1 MSDSNDLGGGS
12 TPAVEGIT
20 DLREVGHEGDSVL
33 YAGTDSSGQQVQVVV
48 LSEPLADE
56 EDRSDFAAAAAA
68 LERVAEHP
76 SILPT
81 HRHGFTADGRPYL
94 VVAASQVTLGDRL
107 QGGPQGWHEATA
119 TGVRL
124 AGALESAHRA
134 GLAHGGI
141 TARSVRLSPFG
152 EPQLGG
158 FLTAIGP
165 GGQARGNDFARVAYQ
180 SPERM
185 EGSGPS
191 IPDDVY
197 ALSAVLVTL
206 LTGATPFLS
215 PNDTSI
221 IPVVKR
227 VASEP
232 PPDLAARGVPEQVAR
247 VLQRGMAKR
256 PEERYGSV
264 EELGRALQQAQV
276 ALGVPMTEM
285 TVVGAPRP
293 RPAQEA
299 PTEAMPAAAA
309 AAAGGAVGAM
319 AGAAPAAAS
328 GPPMGP
334 PPGGPGGPP
343 PGGPPP
349 AKKGGGGKVAAIVG
363 GVLLLL
369 LLMGGAAFALLSGGD
384 DDDKKTTDTT
394 SALDALDL
402 DDDDDEEEEEGG
414 EETTTTEEE
423 EEEED
428 PADEATELSEEQL
441 LAARLQPEDVPGFA
455 VSDDNNDPIEDLD
468 LCGVEP
474 DLDALVGQRSISYA
488 NSTSNELVSNVVAQF
503 SGDAAEQYMADNKE
517 STPEC
522 VEDEG
527 RVVGTS
533 EAQIGDEALV
543 VQLVV
548 NEGTPEQVHG
558 FVVFIRQ
565 ADTVTVVA
573 HIIPS
578 ADQEPP
584 TDPVTQMAV
593 KANERL
599 TAARAQA

>member
-1 MSDSNDLGGGS
+1 MSDSNNLGGAG
-12 TPAVEGIT
+12 TPSVEGVS
-20 DLREVGHEGDSVL
+20 DLREVGHEGDSIS
-33 YAGTDSSGQQVQVVV
+33 YAGTDASGQQVHVVV
-48 LSEPLADE
+48 LSDVLTDE
-56 EDRSDFAAAAAA
+56 EDRNDFAAAAGA

-81 HRHGFTADGRPYL
+81 HRHGFTADGHPYL
-94 VVAASQVTLGDRL
+94 VVPAAQVTLADRM
-107 QGGPQGWHEATA
+107 QAGPQGWHDVAS

-141 TARSVRLSPFG
+141 TPQSVRLSPFG

-158 FLTAIGP
+158 FLAAIGP
-165 GGQARGNDFARVAYQ
+165 GGQAPGNDFARVAYQ

-185 EGSGPS
+185 EGAGPS

-256 PEERYGSV
+256 PEERFSSV

-285 TVVGAPRP
+285 TVAGAPRP
-293 RPAQEA
+293 RPAAEA
-299 PTEAMPAAAA
+299 PTEAIPPAAAA
-309 AAAGGAVGAM
+309 AGAGAVAGGA
-319 AGAAPAAAS
+319 AAAAGMPPAG
-328 GPPMGP
+328 GPPPQGGP
-334 PPGGPGGPP
+334 PPGG

-349 AKKGGGGKVAAIVG
+349 AKKGGGGKVAAIVAG
-363 GVLLLL
+363 VLVLVLLL
-369 LLMGGAAFALLSGGD
+369 GVGIALALRGGGD
-384 DDDKKTTDTT
+384 DDNNTTDTT

-402 DDDDDEEEEEGG
+402 DGDDEDEDED
-414 EETTTTEEE
+414 EETTTTEAEEDEE
-423 EEEED
+423 EPNED
-428 PADEATELSEEQL
+428 AVALSDEQF
-441 LAARLQPEDVPGFA
+441 AAALLQPEDLAGFA
-455 VSDDNNDPIEDLD
+455 VIDENSDPIEDLD

-474 DLDALVGQRSISYA
+474 DVDALLGQASVSYGNNA
-488 NSTSNELVSNVVAQF
+488 TKEFVSNVVAQF
-503 SGDAAEQYMADNKE
+503 EGDAAEEYMDAIIAD
-517 STPEC
+517 TPGCE
-522 VEDEG
+522 EEEG

-533 EAQIGDEALV
+533 EAQIGDQAVV

-548 NEGTPEQVHG
+548 SEGTPEQVHG

-565 ADTVTVVA
+565 ADTLTIVA

-578 ADQEPP
+578 AEPEPP

-593 KANERL
+593 KANQRL
-599 TAARAQA
+599 EAARTQA